1 MQITT
6 IDPLCI
12 KHCKKKE
19 CAKCQECTN
28 LYCSRPESKCLCD
41 NNTDSSNIVLTG
53 SQSNKWSGQITPG
66 IHVPSIPLNL
76 SLKRMEPAAILKID
90 RTIPDPNLIDISLAE
105 LAKINRVLDITS
117 DKMKINLKIKHTALM
132 I

>member
-1 MQITT
+1 
-6 IDPLCI
+6 
-12 KHCKKKE
+12 
-19 CAKCQECTN
+19 
-28 LYCSRPESKCLCD
+28 
-41 NNTDSSNIVLTG
+41 
-53 SQSNKWSGQITPG
+53 
-66 IHVPSIPLNL
+66 
-76 SLKRMEPAAILKID
+76 MEPAAILKID

>member
-1 MQITT
+1 VPSARSAQTCIVPGQNPNAFAITT
-6 IDPLCI
+6 RIL
-12 KHCKKKE
+12 K
-19 CAKCQECTN
+19 
-28 LYCSRPESKCLCD
+28 
-41 NNTDSSNIVLTG
+41 
-53 SQSNKWSGQITPG
+53 ITPG